1 MADWKVTVPIS
12 LPLNTIMAIHNGEG
26 IEAALSELAAS
37 GLEGHNVVQD
47 VARAV
52 IDTVNGSAYRITS
65 NGKTTMPPA
74 TFSSSPSTTDRE
86 CEAYDP
92 LSTPKGSIISQQT
105 PRQEDVVG
113 YGEPCPP
120 KKINISIRSTFNK
133 DQHFR
138 VGLYATIE
146 SLFNLYIDQQ
156 TVSGNF
162 SGLRFGDLSWN
173 AGCFDMDTLIKEDST
188 SVKDFLFSYADDTGL
203 DFKKLIF
210 VVNGG
215 WELGQADY
223 TSTLRDCG
231 IKKGDMIT
239 VRPQEEK
246 PKYINIFVQ
255 DSSGRCQ
262 ILTTREDAQISTL
275 RSQRASVK
283 AHTFMSIELFLYR
296 NQDLQRLHTPQN
308 HRTFSRQADFFQ
320 ALMSRQLLARA
331 GTIPLALVQG
341 GGANGPEAENKTLTA
356 QRWVKKI
363 RWNKKSYQI
372 SS

>member
-1 MADWKVTVPIS
+1 MAGWKVTVPIS

-26 IEAALSELAAS
+26 IEAALSKLAAS
-37 GLEGHNVVQD
+37 GLEGHTVVQD

-86 CEAYDP
+86 CGAYDP

-173 AGCFDMDTLIKEDST
+173 AGCFDMDTLIKEAGLKNGDVLFAIEGPRDRVIVTFKDAMLRTHIVESEDST

-210 VVNGG
+210 VVNGE

-231 IKKGDMIT
+231 IKNGDMIT

-275 RSQRASVK
+275 RSQYEVLTGSSSGENCFSFRGK
-283 AHTFMSIELFLYR
+283 YLKHEE
-296 NQDLQRLHTPQN
+296 QLHTVCGHP
-308 HRTFSRQADFFQ
+308 
-320 ALMSRQLLARA
+320 
-331 GTIPLALVQG
+331 
-341 GGANGPEAENKTLTA
+341 
-356 QRWVKKI
+356 
-363 RWNKKSYQI
+363 
-372 SS
+372 